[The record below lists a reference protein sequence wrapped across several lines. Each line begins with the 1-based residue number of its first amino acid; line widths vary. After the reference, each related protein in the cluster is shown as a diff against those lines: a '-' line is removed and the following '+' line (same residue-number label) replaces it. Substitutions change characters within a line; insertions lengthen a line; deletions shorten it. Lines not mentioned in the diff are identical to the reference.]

1 MDHVHRLAQPSA
13 RFAGDLGQADALTRD
28 AIARASDNVGYLR
41 AVVAL
46 CTSRLLMPIVASG
59 DETMERDPD
68 RHAEMAAV
76 TIGDEDGSA
85 LLAFTGLDAMEAWQA
100 GARPILCHLDELA
113 ATVPEAG
120 ADELLL
126 DVAGPHPFVIS
137 RELLEQL
144 ADGFR
149 LVEFDDG
156 DFAWVRPASPGE
168 LGPATG

>member
-1 MDHVHRLAQPSA
+1 MDHLHRLAQPSA
-13 RFAGDLGQADALTRD
+13 RFAGDRGEADALTRD
-28 AIARASDNVGYLR
+28 VIARASDNVGYLR

-59 DETMERDPD
+59 DDTMEQDPD
-68 RHAEMAAV
+68 RQAEMAAV
-76 TIGDEDGSA
+76 TIGDDDGSA
-85 LLAFTGLDAMEAWQA
+85 LLAFTGLDSMEAWHA

-120 ADELLL
+120 ADQLLL
-126 DVAGPHPFVIS
+126 DVAGPVPFVIS

-144 ADGFR
+144 AGGFR

-156 DFAWVRPASPGE
+156 DFAWVGTATPGKQ
-168 LGPATG
+168 GPGTG